1 MNQFRLAR
9 YQMFGLILPRELSI
23 KVWLF
28 GFVNSIVGTVTTKLY
43 MWPVFVDDTVCLGLI
58 CSKVVIGMVWVV
70 EIEVE
75 YVCVENIVEMIW
87 IVVVVVGIVWV
98 VEVGI
103 ICVVVVVVEL
113 LLNANI
119 VVVGAAE

>member
-1 MNQFRLAR
+1 
-9 YQMFGLILPRELSI
+9 
-23 KVWLF
+23 
-28 GFVNSIVGTVTTKLY
+28 
-43 MWPVFVDDTVCLGLI
+43 
-58 CSKVVIGMVWVV
+58 V

>member
-1 MNQFRLAR
+1 M
-9 YQMFGLILPRELSI
+9 
-23 KVWLF
+23 
-28 GFVNSIVGTVTTKLY
+28 
-43 MWPVFVDDTVCLGLI
+43 
-58 CSKVVIGMVWVV
+58 